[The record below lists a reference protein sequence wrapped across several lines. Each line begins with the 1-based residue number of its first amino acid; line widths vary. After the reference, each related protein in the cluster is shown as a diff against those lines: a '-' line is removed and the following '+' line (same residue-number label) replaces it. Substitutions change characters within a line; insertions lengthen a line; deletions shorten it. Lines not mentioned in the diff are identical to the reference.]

1 MLNHNNM
8 HVDNVTFRLDLVML
22 RDDKMPIDALN
33 LSYKVVNAQ
42 LTTTDIDFQLLQA
55 VARWTKLCLSRGATR
70 WSSRRWPQN
79 FQPHKLSWSFERSPT
94 DIPTFWFPIF
104 FISRP
109 LSLVTLWP
117 AFFLMGRRGMK
128 SSTTCSLTGCASGW
142 SWNDGTNPFK
152 DLCQGGWSLAQNIHY
167 MKLVGSESKFLI
179 YPENG
184 WKMIIAFLGCC
195 CLRG

>member
-117 AFFLMGRRGMK
+117 AFFWWGEGEWSQVQLVPWRGVHQVDRGMMAQILSK
-128 SSTTCSLTGCASGW
+128 TCVKVDEAWHRTFTTWNWLEANRSS
-142 SWNDGTNPFK
+142 
-152 DLCQGGWSLAQNIHY
+152 
-167 MKLVGSESKFLI
+167 
-179 YPENG
+179 
-184 WKMIIAFLGCC
+184 
-195 CLRG
+195 